1 MSFIIKRVI
10 SIKEK
15 VIIDVPTDLGKIKR
29 SEIVVEFKKLPVSET
44 KQLLEDSAAGDIN
57 DDEVLRENII
67 NIEGLLDEDK
77 SKVSYDSDI
86 LDQLLEMEYV
96 RRPMIKKFMEV
107 IVGREALKAKN

>member
-1 MSFIIKRVI
+1 MSFIIKQVT

-15 VIIDVPTDLGKIKR
+15 IIIEVPTDLGRTKR
-29 SEIVVEFKKLPVSET
+29 SEIIVEYKKLPVSET
-44 KQLLEDSAAGDIN
+44 KKLLEDSAAGDAN
-57 DDEVLRENII
+57 DDDVLRENII

-77 SKVSYDSDI
+77 SKVDYDSSI

-96 RRPMIKKFMEV
+96 RRPLIKKFMEV